1 MPTQQPFRNMISTM
15 PISSF
20 LNQRLI
26 RQAFSRAT
34 RRQQKRIN
42 VVRNQHLGQS
52 CYIFGDGISLKYFD
66 LKLFGNL
73 PAIVT
78 AKVPLHVEIGFLDA
92 KYWVL
97 PEPAFCWPTPWT
109 PYSRTARRLHSPYR
123 VRKLGIQP
131 IMHVTNFPFTF
142 GSRSFFIFDDF
153 YDSSLDNS
161 FVTRNTTG
169 FKDTFTAAIST
180 AIYLGFSQAY
190 LVGFDYTHRPSR
202 TGHWYENGPG
212 DNSNHENYNLE
223 YIELASKAI
232 QLTTI
237 TLDGTSDLLPFVTY
251 EAFTGEFPKLR
262 DNLDLLSSNDIRLL
276 CKLPYY
282 QIRPA
287 SNIAK

>member
-1 MPTQQPFRNMISTM
+1 MPTQQSFRNMIPTM
-15 PISSF
+15 PIPSF

-26 RQAFSRAT
+26 RQTFSRAT

-97 PEPAFCWPTPWT
+97 PEPVFCWPSPWT
-109 PYSRTARRLHSPYR
+109 PYSKTKRRLHSPYR

-131 IMHVTNFPFTF
+131 IMHATNFPFTF
-142 GSRSFFIFDDF
+142 GTRSFFIFDDF
-153 YDSSLDNS
+153 YDDSLDNS
-161 FVTRNTTG
+161 FITRNTTG

-190 LVGFDYTHRPSR
+190 LVGFDYTHCPSR
-202 TGHWYENGPG
+202 TGHWYEFGTGNI
-212 DNSNHENYNLE
+212 SNHKNYNRDF
-223 YIELASKAI
+223 IEEASKSI
-232 QLTTI
+232 ELTTI
-237 TLDGTSDLLPFVTY
+237 TLDGTSDLLPSISY
-251 EAFTGEFPKLR
+251 EAFTGDSPKLQN
-262 DNLDLLSSNDIRLL
+262 NLDLLSPDDVYLL
-276 CKLPYY
+276 RKLPYY
-282 QIRPA
+282 QIGPDF
-287 SNIAK
+287 